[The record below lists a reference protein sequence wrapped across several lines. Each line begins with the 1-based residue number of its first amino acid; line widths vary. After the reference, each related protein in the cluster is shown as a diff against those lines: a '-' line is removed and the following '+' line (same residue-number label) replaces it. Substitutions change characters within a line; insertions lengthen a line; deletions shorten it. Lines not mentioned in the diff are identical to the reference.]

1 MEAVTPSAPP
11 RAEERRTRLAT
22 LARFVFFLTVLAA
35 PTVAGSAVIYSLTT
49 EAPPARVGEAVGVP
63 GGLLLVEKVTPEHMA
78 SMQMGKFAQAG
89 MSGMSSPMG
98 MDMAPEGQRRF
109 AVDVTLEADRGD
121 LSYSPDDFRISGEGM
136 KKEVGPIRGQ
146 LDGETIPAGGAISG
160 SLVFQASE
168 EAKGLMLSF
177 GDGGQKVALDLKPA
191 TQSDGHS
198 HGGAAQSQG
207 DGHSH
212 GGHHHK

>member
-1 MEAVTPSAPP
+1 M
-11 RAEERRTRLAT
+11 
-22 LARFVFFLTVLAA
+22 
-35 PTVAGSAVIYSLTT
+35 VAGSAVIYSLTT

-63 GGLLLVEKVTPEHMA
+63 GGQLLVEKVTPEHMA

-89 MSGMSSPMG
+89 MSGMSSMG

-109 AVDVTLEADRGD
+109 AVDVTLAAERGD

-136 KKEVGPIRGQ
+136 NKEAGPIRSQ

-160 SLVFQASE
+160 NLVFQAPE
-168 EAKGLMLSF
+168 DAKGLMLSF
-177 GDGGQKVALDLKPA
+177 GDGGRKVALDLKPA
-191 TQSDGHS
+191 T
-198 HGGAAQSQG
+198 QG